1 MNKIIFPSVLFI
13 IALGIFLTYT
23 KGQYAKVQALKSV
36 NQVYQ
41 KAIDDSVELIRKRD
55 QVVNAYNSI
64 SEADRTRLEQ
74 LLPERV
80 DIIRLVIDIRSV
92 IERRGGKFKDVN
104 IGTEQIKVG
113 TADAAKKN
121 TGAEQVLADGSVPV
135 EDDKGVKPTAITLK
149 FTATYEDFLN
159 ILKDIESSLRLVE
172 VSSIS
177 FEPGDSAQYE
187 YTVKLKTFWLKQ

>member
-36 NQVYQ
+36 NAVYQ

-74 LLPERV
+74 ILPDRV

-113 TADAAKKN
+113 TGEVAKKN
-121 TGAEQVLADGSVPV
+121 TGAEEVLADGTVPV
-135 EDDKGVKPTAITLK
+135 EDDKGIKPTAVTLK
-149 FTATYEDFLN
+149 FTATYEDFLD
-159 ILKDIESSLRLVE
+159 ILRDIESSLRLIE